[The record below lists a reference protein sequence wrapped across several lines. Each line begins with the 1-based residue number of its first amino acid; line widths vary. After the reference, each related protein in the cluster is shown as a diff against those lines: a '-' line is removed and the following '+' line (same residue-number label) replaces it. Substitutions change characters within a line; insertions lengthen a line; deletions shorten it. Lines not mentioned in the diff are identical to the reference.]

1 METKKVSF
9 IYHNR
14 VTLYLNPHNTF
25 IYQNIMI
32 ANKKRKHKKF
42 ITLS

>member
-14 VTLYLNPHNTF
+14 VIPYLNFHNTF
-25 IYQNIMI
+25 IYQNIKV